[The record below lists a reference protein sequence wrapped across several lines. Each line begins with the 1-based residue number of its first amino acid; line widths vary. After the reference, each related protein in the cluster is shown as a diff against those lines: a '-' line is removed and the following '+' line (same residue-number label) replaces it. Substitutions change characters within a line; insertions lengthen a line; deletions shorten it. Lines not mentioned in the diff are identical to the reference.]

1 MRRSRPT
8 NDVSTF
14 GNGFKKYMEVIIQPT
29 YARLTEVAAEIIRD
43 ALLEKP
49 NLVLGL
55 ATGSTPIGVYE
66 ALVRMHKTDR
76 LDFSGVTTFN
86 LDEYVGI
93 PSDHPYSYHTF
104 MAVHLFDAVNI
115 PAENRHIPQSTVVG
129 LEEFC
134 ERYEAAIVAAGGIDI
149 QVLGIGK
156 DGHIGFNEPSSSLG
170 SRTRIKTLTQS
181 TLEANAPH
189 FGGTLDAVPKM
200 AITMGVGTIMEAR
213 QCLLLASGKSKAE
226 AIAHAVEGSITAE
239 VPASV
244 LQMHPRTVVVIDEAA
259 ASQLKRVDYYK
270 QVYSNKQKLLSQ
282 KH

>member
-1 MRRSRPT
+1 
-8 NDVSTF
+8 
-14 GNGFKKYMEVIIQPT
+14 MEVIIQST
-29 YARLTEVAAEIIRD
+29 YAQLVAVSAEIIRE
-43 ALLEKP
+43 ALLKKP

-55 ATGSTPIGVYE
+55 ATGSTPIGLYE
-66 ALVRMHKTDR
+66 ALARMHETEG
-76 LDFSGVTTFN
+76 LDFSEVITFN

-93 PSDHPYSYHTF
+93 PPNYPHSYHTF
-104 MAVHLFDAVNI
+104 METHFFSAVNI
-115 PAENRHIPQSTVVG
+115 PSENCHIPQSTVVAH
-129 LEEFC
+129 EEFC
-134 ERYEAAIVAAGGIDI
+134 ERYEAAIVDAGGIDI

-189 FGGTLDAVPKM
+189 FGGTVDAVPKM

-213 QCLLLASGKSKAE
+213 QCLLLASGESKAK
-226 AIAHAVEGSITAE
+226 AIAHAVEGPITAE

-244 LQMHPRTVVVIDEAA
+244 LQMHPQTIVVIDKTA

-270 QVYSNKQKLLSQ
+270 QVYANKQKLLSQ
-282 KH
+282 EH

>member
-1 MRRSRPT
+1 
-8 NDVSTF
+8 
-14 GNGFKKYMEVIIQPT
+14 MEIIIQPT
-29 YARLTEVAAEIIRD
+29 YARLAEVASGIIRD
-43 ALLEKP
+43 ALLKNP

-66 ALVRMHKTDR
+66 ALVEMHQTDG

-104 MAVHLFDAVNI
+104 MDTHLFNFINI
-115 PAENRHIPQSTVVG
+115 PSENCHIPQSTAAG
-129 LEEFC
+129 HAEFC
-134 ERYEAAIVAAGGIDI
+134 ERYEVAIINAGGIDI

-170 SRTRIKTLTQS
+170 SRTRIKTLTRR
-181 TLEANAPH
+181 TREANAPH
-189 FGGTLDAVPKM
+189 FGGTIDTVPKM
-200 AITMGVGTIMEAR
+200 AITMGVGTIMEAK
-213 QCLLLASGKSKAE
+213 QCLLLASGASKAE
-226 AIAHAVEGSITAE
+226 AIANAAEGPITAE

-244 LQMHPRTVVVIDEAA
+244 LQMHPQTVVVVDEAA

-270 QVYSNKQKLLSQ
+270 EVYANKLKLLAQ
-282 KH
+282 EA

>member
-1 MRRSRPT
+1 
-8 NDVSTF
+8 
-14 GNGFKKYMEVIIQPT
+14 MEIVIQPT
-29 YARLTEVAAEIIRD
+29 YARLAEVAAEIIRD
-43 ALLEKP
+43 ALLKKP

-66 ALVRMHKTDR
+66 TLGEMHETDG
-76 LDFSGVTTFN
+76 LDFSSVTTFN

-93 PSDHPYSYHTF
+93 PPDHPYSYHTF
-104 MAVHLFDAVNI
+104 METHLFNLINI
-115 PAENRHIPQSTVVG
+115 QAENCHIPQSTAVG
-129 LEEFC
+129 HVEFC

-170 SRTRIKTLTQS
+170 SRTRIKTLMRS

-189 FGGTLDAVPKM
+189 FGGTVDAVPKM

-213 QCLLLASGKSKAE
+213 QCLLLASGESKAA
-226 AIAHAVEGSITAE
+226 AIANAVEGPITAE

-244 LQMHPRTVVVIDEAA
+244 LQMHPRTIVVIDEAA
-259 ASQLKRVDYYK
+259 ASALKRVDYYK
-270 QVYSNKQKLLSQ
+270 QVYANKLELLSQ
-282 KH
+282 EG

>member
-1 MRRSRPT
+1 
-8 NDVSTF
+8 
-14 GNGFKKYMEVIIQPT
+14 MEVIIQPT
-29 YARLTEVAAEIIRD
+29 YARLTEVAAEIIRE
-43 ALLEKP
+43 ALLKKP

-66 ALVRMHKTDR
+66 NLVRMHKTDG

-104 MAVHLFDAVNI
+104 MATHLFDAVNI
-115 PAENRHIPQSTVVG
+115 SAENCHIPQSTVVG
-129 LEEFC
+129 HEEFC
-134 ERYEAAIVAAGGIDI
+134 ERYETAIVAAGGIDI

-170 SRTRIKTLTQS
+170 SRTRIKTLTRS

-189 FGGTLDAVPKM
+189 FGGTVDTVPKM
-200 AITMGVGTIMEAR
+200 AITMGVGTIMEAK
-213 QCLLLASGKSKAE
+213 QCLLLANGESKAE
-226 AIAHAVEGSITAE
+226 AIANAVEGAITAE

-244 LQMHPRTVVVIDEAA
+244 FTD
-259 ASQLKRVDYYK
+259 AST
-270 QVYSNKQKLLSQ
+270 NGCG
-282 KH
+282 H

>member
-1 MRRSRPT
+1 
-8 NDVSTF
+8 
-14 GNGFKKYMEVIIQPT
+14 MEVIIQPT
-29 YARLTEVAAEIIRD
+29 YTQLVAVSAKIIRD
-43 ALLEKP
+43 ALEKKP

-55 ATGSTPIGVYE
+55 ATGSTPIGLYD
-66 ALVRMHKTDR
+66 ALARMHITEG
-76 LDFSGVTTFN
+76 LDFSSTTTFN

-93 PSDHPYSYHTF
+93 QPDHPYSYHTF
-104 MAVHLFDAVNI
+104 MATHFFSAVNI
-115 PAENRHIPQSTVVG
+115 PPENCHIPQSTAEAH
-129 LEEFC
+129 EEFC
-134 ERYEAAIVAAGGIDI
+134 EKYEAAIVAAGGIDI

-189 FGGTLDAVPKM
+189 FGGTVDAVPKM

-213 QCLLLASGKSKAE
+213 QCLLMASGESKAE
-226 AIAHAVEGSITAE
+226 AIARAVEGPITAE

-244 LQMHPRTVVVIDEAA
+244 LQMHPRTIVIIDDAA

-270 QVYSNKQKLLSQ
+270 QAYANRLKLSS
-282 KH
+282 